1 MSSFFND
8 LMTSAKQAVA
18 ISHGELDAG
27 RVTQVAIPD
36 VKEIRKKTG
45 YKQKDFAQLVGVS
58 PSLVEAWEQHRRIPS
73 GSSLKLLIMLDKHPS
88 LINEL
93 SGI

>member
-1 MSSFFND
+1 MSDFFND

-18 ISHGELDAG
+18 ISHDELKAG
-27 RVTQVAIPD
+27 RVTEIAIPD

-45 YKQKDFAQLVGVS
+45 YKQKDFALLVGVS
-58 PSLVEAWEQHRRIPS
+58 LSLVEAWEQHRRILS
-73 GSSLKLLIMLDKHPS
+73 GSSLKLLVMIDRYPS

>member
-36 VKEIRKKTG
+36 VKEIRKKQGISKKT
-45 YKQKDFAQLVGVS
+45 L
-58 PSLVEAWEQHRRIPS
+58 HN
-73 GSSLKLLIMLDKHPS
+73 LL
-88 LINEL
+88 E
-93 SGI
+93 